1 MQNQRRSRGNGRV
14 RTDEAVSRTLSGVFA
29 ESTTI
34 WGRQPPA
41 WRQEEDVYV
50 SALVSDF
57 RRRLASSRPETDRLQ
72 RASPCFPRSAQP
84 PAVHL
89 QVGALLF
96 FTSPACLSDTGRRQK
111 AIHRIAAA
119 TTWHTTWWGCAP
131 SMAPKRTVFKRPAA
145 FKRQAGTEAEP
156 SSTPRHTNK
165 GVCQVQ
171 GCTCRTPICAY
182 TGCCLLCKEKP
193 PPQAWAPES

>member
-1 MQNQRRSRGNGRV
+1 MGTAAASVEIRRRCIRV
-14 RTDEAVSRTLSGVFA
+14 CVRKRLPSPFGFE
-29 ESTTI
+29 
-34 WGRQPPA
+34 PA
-41 WRQEEDVYV
+41 WKRQV
-50 SALVSDF
+50 A
-57 RRRLASSRPETDRLQ
+57 RP
-72 RASPCFPRSAQP
+72 SPCFPRSAQP

-89 QVGALLF
+89 QVGRIAL
-96 FTSPACLSDTGRRQK
+96 FTSPACLSDTRRRRK

-145 FKRQAGTEAEP
+145 FKRQAATEAEP

-165 GVCQVQ
+165 GVCQVH
-171 GCTCRTPICAY
+171 GCMCRTQICAY
-182 TGCCLLCKEKP
+182 AGCRLLCKENP